1 MKKITDHGHS
11 NTYITTQQFT
21 ELTLEN
27 FGLRLV
33 QANSARKNDI
43 AGLLK
48 NKNFYYLNNKVTSN
62 NTKKK
67 KKKHVEAKRKTSNV
81 S

>member
-11 NTYITTQQFT
+11 NKYITTQQFT

-33 QANSARKNDI
+33 QANSASKNDI
-43 AGLLK
+43 AALVKKTNFDEKLK
-48 NKNFYYLNNKVTSN
+48 KSK
-62 NTKKK
+62 
-67 KKKHVEAKRKTSNV
+67 
-81 S
+81 

>member
-33 QANSARKNDI
+33 QANSASKNDI
-43 AGLLK
+43 AALVK
-48 NKNFYYLNNKVTSN
+48 KTNFDDLNNKVTSN

-67 KKKHVEAKRKTSNV
+67 KKNM
-81 S
+81 